1 MATDKVKKEKT
12 EKVDGTLQKSAI
24 ALREEEILAF
34 WEKNKIFEKSLQ
46 KDSPKGEF
54 TFYDGPPFATG
65 LPHYGHILTGTMK
78 DVIPRFKT
86 MQGFHVVRRWG
97 WDCHG
102 LPIENLIEKEL
113 GLKSKKDIEEYGIE
127 KFNKAA
133 RESVLTHYADW
144 KKIIPRLGRW
154 VDMDNYYMTMDST
167 YTESVWWSFKELFN
181 KKLAYEG
188 YKSMHLCPHCGTT
201 LSNFEVNQGYKDITD
216 ISVFIKFQLLGEKGN
231 DVPDTFLLAWTTT
244 PWTLPGNFALA
255 VNPEIE
261 YVQISVAGEKGES
274 KLILAEN
281 RLSTIKQEYSVE
293 KKFKGSE
300 LVGRSYR
307 PIFDYYINTE
317 LPNKENAWKVY
328 AGGFVTTEDGTG
340 IVHIAPGFGED
351 DLRLSQEKKIPFI
364 QHVDVD
370 GKFKKEVTDF
380 AGQDVKPKDDH
391 QKADIEIIKYLAG
404 QGTLFA
410 KEKIIH
416 SYPHCWRCETPLL
429 NYATSSWFVKV
440 TDLKKRMIEENS
452 KINWVP
458 SQIGDARFGNWLEGS
473 KDWGISRQRYWGTSM
488 PIWRCKECEKIE
500 VLGSIEDLKQ
510 KVKSSNTYFLLRH
523 GQGEHNV
530 KGILSTKIEDNHHL
544 TEKGRDIVA
553 KCAEELK
560 DKKIDVIYT
569 SPFTRTKE
577 TAEIVAKAIGYP
589 VEKIIFDDRLHEL
602 NVGVMDGK
610 NTEEYH
616 DFFKTPEERF
626 TKCPEGGETAED
638 VRKRVVDFQIDIDG
652 KYECKN
658 ILVVSHDDP
667 LFFMR
672 VGGLGLTRK
681 QILATSANDTDYL
694 HPGEV
699 KQHHFYRIP
708 RNEKLELDLHRP
720 YIDDISWS
728 CDCGGKFE
736 RIKDVF
742 DTWYDS
748 GSMPYAQ
755 DHYPFE
761 KIISKSSYESFP
773 ADFIG
778 EGLDQTRGWF
788 YTLLVLGVA
797 LFDELPYKNVIV
809 NGLILASDGKKMSK
823 SLKNYPEIMPT
834 VDRYS
839 ADALRYYLMSS
850 PAVKAE
856 ELLFS
861 EKGIDEVVKKLLMR
875 LNNIYSFYALYADN
889 ALAHKMS
896 TNVLDRWILA
906 RLSQVGDTITG
917 ALCAYMLDKAARP
930 IDEFIED
937 FSVWYLRRSRDRFKG
952 EDTSDKESALA
963 TMRYVLFEFSIL
975 IAPFMPFIAEDI
987 YQKVKDEQ
995 DAESVHLRSWPVC
1008 ENYDVQILDGMNVV
1022 RKIVEVGLAFRA
1034 KEGKKVRQ
1042 PLAGIEYDVEAK
1054 HSSLSLELEAVLADE
1069 LNVKSVVR
1077 VIGLKEKKTGSMIS
1091 GGVTVFVDTVL
1102 TPELIEEGKLRELT
1116 RAIQEVRK
1124 EMNFSHQD
1132 KASMEFS
1139 GDENV
1144 VAFVK
1149 KYSTE
1154 LIKKINLDSAPIF
1167 NNDTVGNTIT
1177 AEDLHL
1183 IVKLEKV

>member
-1 MATDKVKKEKT
+1 MATDKVKKEKPQLSN
-12 EKVDGTLQKSAI
+12 EAPQKSAL
-24 ALREEEILAF
+24 AMREEEILAF
-34 WEKNKIFEKSLQ
+34 WEKNKIFEKSLA

-65 LPHYGHILTGTMK
+65 LPHYGHILAGTMK

-86 MQGFHVVRRWG
+86 MQGFHVTRRWG

-113 GLKSKKDIEEYGIE
+113 GLKSKKDIEDYGIE
-127 KFNKAA
+127 NFNRAA
-133 RESVLTHYADW
+133 RESVLRYYGDW
-144 KKIIPRLGRW
+144 KSMIPRLGRW

-181 KKLAYEG
+181 KNLAYEG

-201 LSNFEVNQGYKDITD
+201 LSNFEVNQGYEDITD
-216 ISVFIKFQLLGEKGN
+216 ISVYIKFQLLDEKAEE
-231 DVPDTFLLAWTTT
+231 VPNTFLLAWTTT

-255 VNPEIE
+255 INPKID
-261 YVQISVAGEKGES
+261 YVQIAVEGV
-274 KLILAEN
+274 KLILAES
-281 RLSTIKQEYSVE
+281 RLSVIKQEYTVE
-293 KKFKGSE
+293 KKFNGAE
-300 LVGRSYR
+300 LVGKSYK
-307 PIFDYYINTE
+307 PIFDYYLNTE
-317 LPNKENAWKVY
+317 LPKKENAWRVY
-328 AGGFVTTEDGTG
+328 SADFVTTEDGTG

-351 DLRLSQEKKIPFI
+351 DLRLSQEKNIPFV
-364 QHVDVD
+364 QHVSPD
-370 GKFKKEVTDF
+370 GKFKKEVVEF
-380 AGQDVKPKDDH
+380 AGQDVKPKGDH
-391 QKADIEIIKYLAG
+391 QKADIEIIKFLAG
-404 QGTLFA
+404 KGTLFA
-410 KEKIIH
+410 KEKITH
-416 SYPHCWRCETPLL
+416 SYPHCWRCHTPLL
-429 NYATSSWFVKV
+429 NYATSSWFIKV
-440 TDLKKRMIEENS
+440 TDLRDRLVEENK
-452 KINWVP
+452 KINWIP
-458 SQIGDARFGNWLEGS
+458 AQIGEARFGNWLEGA
-473 KDWGISRQRYWGTSM
+473 KDWGVSRQRYWGTTM
-488 PIWRCKECEKIE
+488 PIWRCKDCEKVE

-530 KGILSTKIEDNHHL
+530 KNILSTKIEDNHHL
-544 TEKGRDIVA
+544 TEKGRGIVA

-560 DKKIDVIYT
+560 GKKIDVIYA

-577 TAEIVAKAIGYP
+577 TATIVAETIGYP
-589 VEKIIFDDRLHEL
+589 VEKIIFDDRIGEI
-602 NVGVMDGK
+602 NGGVMDGRDVK
-610 NTEEYH
+610 EYH
-616 DFFKTPEERF
+616 AFFKDYEERF
-626 TKCPEGGETAED
+626 TKAPEGGETVED
-638 VRKRVVDFQIDIDG
+638 VRKRMTDFQIDIDS
-652 KYECKN
+652 KYEGKN

-681 QILATSANDTDYL
+681 QILNTVVNDVDYL

-720 YIDDISWS
+720 YIDGVAWS
-728 CDCGGKFE
+728 CACGGKYQ
-736 RIKDVF
+736 RILDVF

-755 DHYPFE
+755 NHYPFE
-761 KIISKSSYESFP
+761 KGNFDAKTHKSFP

-797 LFDELPYKNVIV
+797 LFDEFPYKNVVV
-809 NGLILASDGKKMSK
+809 NGLILAEDGKKMSK

-834 VDRYS
+834 VEKYS

-889 ALAHKMS
+889 ALPHKMS

-906 RLSQVGDTITG
+906 RLSQTGDIMTG
-917 ALCAYMLDKAARP
+917 ALGAYMIDKAARP

-952 EDTSDKESALA
+952 EDTADKEMALA

-975 IAPFMPFIAEDI
+975 IAPFMPFIAEDL
-987 YQKVKDEQ
+987 YQKVKDET
-995 DAESVHLRSWPVC
+995 DAESVHLRAWPVC
-1008 ENYDVQILDGMNVV
+1008 EKYDADLISAMSVA
-1022 RKIVEVGLAFRA
+1022 RKIVEAGLAFRA

-1042 PLAGIEYDVEAK
+1042 PLA
-1054 HSSLSLELEAVLADE
+1054 SLSYELDAKISKLSPDLEKIIAEE
-1069 LNVKSVVR
+1069 LNVKSV
-1077 VIGLKEKKTGSMIS
+1077 IKASGLKEKFQNTISTG
-1091 GGVTVFVDTVL
+1091 GATVVLDTNL
-1102 TPELIEEGKLRELT
+1102 TPELIEEGKLRDLM
-1116 RAIQEVRK
+1116 RVIQEVRK
-1124 EMNFSHQD
+1124 EMKFNPQD

-1139 GDENV
+1139 GPENV
-1144 VAFVK
+1144 VAFVT
-1149 KYSTE
+1149 KYSDE
-1154 LIKKINLDSAPIF
+1154 LIKKTNLASAPVF
-1167 NNDTVGNTIT
+1167 NKDVVGNEVV
-1177 AEDLHL
+1177 AEDLVL
-1183 IVKLEKV
+1183 KIKLEKV

>member
-1 MATDKVKKEKT
+1 MASDKVKKGGSEQIK
-12 EKVDGTLQKSAI
+12 EVAQKSTI

-34 WEKNKIFEKSLQ
+34 WEKNKIFEKTLQ

-65 LPHYGHILTGTMK
+65 LPHYGHILAGTMK

-86 MQGFHVVRRWG
+86 MQGFHVTRRWG

-102 LPIENLIEKEL
+102 LPVENLIEKEL
-113 GLKSKKDIEEYGIE
+113 ELKSKKDIEEYGIE

-133 RESVLTHYADW
+133 RESVLRHYADW
-144 KKIIPRLGRW
+144 QKIIPRLGRF

-216 ISVFIKFQLLGEKGN
+216 ISVYIKFQLKDEKGN
-231 DVPDTFLLAWTTT
+231 DTPDTFLLAWTTT

-261 YVQISVAGEKGES
+261 YVQISLSDEKGES
-274 KLILAEN
+274 KFILAES
-281 RLSTIKQEYSVE
+281 RLSAIKQEYLIE

-300 LVGRSYR
+300 LVGRSYK
-307 PIFDYYINTE
+307 PLFPYYADAN
-317 LPNKENAWKVY
+317 LPAKENAWKVY
-328 AGGFVTTEDGTG
+328 AAPFVTTEDGTG

-351 DLRLSQEKKIPFI
+351 DLQLSQDKNIPFV
-364 QHVDVD
+364 QHVGAD
-370 GKFKKEVTDF
+370 GKFKKEVTEF
-380 AGQDVKPKDDH
+380 AGQDVKPKGDH

-404 QGTLFA
+404 KGTLFA
-410 KEKIIH
+410 KEKMIH

-440 TDLKKRMIEENS
+440 ADLKDRMVAENK
-452 KINWVP
+452 KINWIP
-458 SQIGDARFGNWLEGS
+458 SQIGDARFGNWLEGA

-488 PIWRCKECEKIE
+488 PIWRCKGCDKIE
-500 VLGSIEDLKQ
+500 VLGSIEELKQ
-510 KVKSSNTYFLLRH
+510 KVKSPNTYFLLRH

-530 KGILSTKIEDNHHL
+530 KGILSTKIENNHHL
-544 TEKGRDIVA
+544 TEKGREIVA
-553 KCAEELK
+553 RCAEDLK
-560 DKKIDVIYT
+560 GKKIDIIYA

-577 TAEIVAKAIGYP
+577 TAEIVAKIIGYP
-589 VEKIIFDDRLHEL
+589 IEKIIFDDRIREIDA
-602 NVGVMDGK
+602 GVLDGK
-610 NTEEYH
+610 SVEEYH
-616 DFFKTPEERF
+616 QFFKTQEDHFTKAPEE
-626 TKCPEGGETAED
+626 GETAED
-638 VRKRVVDFQIDIDG
+638 IRGRVVDFQMDIDSKHEG
-652 KYECKN
+652 KN
-658 ILVVSHDDP
+658 ILIVSHDDP

-681 QILATSANDTDYL
+681 QILVTSTNDVDYL

-720 YIDDISWS
+720 YIDSVSWA

-755 DHYPFE
+755 NHYPFE
-761 KIISKSSYESFP
+761 GKMSFP

-797 LFDELPYKNVIV
+797 LFDESPYKNVIV
-809 NGLILASDGKKMSK
+809 NGLVLAEDGKKMSK

-834 VDRYS
+834 VDKYS

-856 ELLFS
+856 DLLFS

-875 LNNIYSFYALYADN
+875 LGNIYSFYALYADN
-889 ALAHKMS
+889 ALSHKMS

-906 RLSQVGDTITG
+906 RLSQTDDTITG
-917 ALCAYMLDKAARP
+917 ALGAYMLDKAARP

-952 EDTSDKESALA
+952 DDTSDKESALA

-995 DAESVHLRSWPVC
+995 DAESVHLRAWPVC
-1008 ENYDVQILDGMNVV
+1008 ENYDAGVLEDMQVV

-1042 PLAGIEYDVEAK
+1042 PLTGIQYDLENK
-1054 HSSLSLELEAVLADE
+1054 GGNGNTLSLEFENIVAEE

-1077 VIGLKEKKTGSMIS
+1077 VVGLKEKNAGVMTSS
-1091 GGVTVFVDTVL
+1091 GVTVFVDTDL
-1102 TPELIEEGKLRELT
+1102 TPELIEEGKFRELT
-1116 RAIQEVRK
+1116 RAIAEVRK
-1124 EMNFSHQD
+1124 EMEFSPQD
-1132 KASMEFS
+1132 KASMEFY
-1139 GDENV
+1139 GDEKV

-1149 KYSTE
+1149 KYGDE
-1154 LIKKINLDSAPIF
+1154 LIKKTNLTTAPVF
-1167 NNDTVGNTIT
+1167 SKDTVGNEIIV
-1177 AEDLHL
+1177 EDLL
-1183 IVKLEKV
+1183 LTVRLEKK

>member
-1 MATDKVKKEKT
+1 MATDKVKKEKPET
-12 EKVDGTLQKSAI
+12 AAKSQI

-34 WEKNKIFEKSLQ
+34 WNENQIFEKSLQ

-65 LPHYGHILTGTMK
+65 LPHYGHILAGTMK
-78 DVIPRFKT
+78 DVIPRFRT
-86 MQGFHVVRRWG
+86 MQGYHVTRRWG

-133 RESVLTHYADW
+133 RENVLQYYGDW
-144 KKIIPRLGRW
+144 KKIVPRLGRF
-154 VDMDNYYMTMDST
+154 VDMDNFYMTMDST

-201 LSNFEVNQGYKDITD
+201 LANFEVNQGYKDITD
-216 ISVFIKFQLLGEKGN
+216 ISVYVKFELKDEPG
-231 DVPDTFLLAWTTT
+231 TFLLAWTTT

-255 VNPEIE
+255 VSPKID
-261 YVQISVAGEKGES
+261 YVQISVTDEKS
-274 KLILAEN
+274 SAKLILAES
-281 RLSTIKQEYSVE
+281 RLSTIKQEYKIE
-293 KKFKGSE
+293 KKLKGSD
-300 LVGRSYR
+300 LVGKPYK
-307 PIFDYYINTE
+307 PVFDYYINTDF
-317 LPNKENAWKVY
+317 PNKENAWKVY
-328 AGGFVTTEDGTG
+328 AADFVTTEDGTG

-351 DLRLSQEKKIPFI
+351 DLRLSQEQKIPFV
-364 QHVDVD
+364 QHVSPD

-380 AGQDVKPKDDH
+380 AGQDVKPKGDH

-404 QGTLFA
+404 KGTLFA

-416 SYPHCWRCETPLL
+416 SYPHCWRCDTPLL

-440 TDLKKRMIEENS
+440 TDLKSRLIEENN
-452 KINWVP
+452 KIHWVP
-458 SQIGDARFGNWLEGS
+458 DSVGDARFGNWLEGAR
-473 KDWGISRQRYWGTSM
+473 DWGISRQRYWGTSM

-530 KGILSTKIEDNHHL
+530 KNILSSKIEDNHHL
-544 TEKGRDIVA
+544 TEKGRVIVT

-560 DKKIDVIYT
+560 SKKIDVIYA

-577 TAEIVAKAIGYP
+577 TATLVAEIIGYP
-589 VEKIIFDDRLHEL
+589 VEKIIFDDRIKEIDG
-602 NVGVMDGK
+602 GVMDGHK
-610 NTEEYH
+610 VEEYRA
-616 DFFKTPEERF
+616 FFKTPEERF
-626 TKCPEGGETAED
+626 TKAPAGGETAED
-638 VRKRVVDFQIDIDG
+638 VRKRVVEFQMDIDQ
-652 KYECKN
+652 KYEGKN

-681 QILATSANDTDYL
+681 QILAMATDDVDYL

-699 KQHHFYRIP
+699 KKHHFYRIP

-720 YIDDISWS
+720 YIDSISWP
-728 CDCGGKFE
+728 CDCGGTYQ
-736 RIKDVF
+736 RVQDVF

-748 GSMPYAQ
+748 GSMPYASN
-755 DHYPFE
+755 HYPFE
-761 KIISKSSYESFP
+761 KKMPFP

-797 LFDELPYKNVIV
+797 LFDKSPYKNVIV
-809 NGLILASDGKKMSK
+809 NGLVLAEDGKKMSK

-834 VDRYS
+834 VDKYS

-850 PAVKAE
+850 PVVKAE
-856 ELLFS
+856 DLLFS
-861 EKGIDEVVKKLLMR
+861 EKSLDEVVKKLLMR
-875 LNNIYSFYALYADN
+875 LNNVYAFYALYADN
-889 ALAHKMS
+889 ALAHRMS

-906 RLSQVGDTITG
+906 RLSQTGDTITG
-917 ALCAYMLDKAARP
+917 ALGAYMLDKAARP

-937 FSVWYLRRSRDRFKG
+937 LSVWYIRRSRERLKG
-952 EDTSDKESALA
+952 EDTTDKESALA

-987 YQKVKDEQ
+987 YQKVKDEK
-995 DAESVHLRSWPVC
+995 DAESVHLRAWPVC
-1008 ENYDVQILDGMNVV
+1008 EKYDADLLGSMAVV

-1042 PLAGIEYDVEAK
+1042 PLAGIEYDTETKISA
-1054 HSSLSLELEAVLADE
+1054 ELETIIAEE
-1069 LNVKSVVR
+1069 LNVKSVKR
-1077 VIGLKEKKTGSMIS
+1077 TIGLKETNANSMS
-1091 GGVTVFVDTVL
+1091 ASNVTVFIDTIL
-1102 TPELIEEGKLRELT
+1102 TPELIEEGKLRELM

-1124 EMNFSHQD
+1124 EMKFNPQD
-1132 KASMEFS
+1132 KATMEFS
-1139 GDENV
+1139 GNADV
-1144 VAFVK
+1144 VAFVE
-1149 KYSTE
+1149 KYSEE
-1154 LIKKINLDSAPIF
+1154 LIKKTNLAGAPILDE
-1167 NNDTVGNTIT
+1167 DTSGHEIV

-1183 IVKLEKV
+1183 KISLEKA